1 MDCTAN
7 LGLVRVEA
15 LARVESRNEIRQI
28 KGTTMERFTDKVAVV
43 TGGANGIG
51 KACCLRFAS
60 EGAAV
65 VVADRDTTPG
75 RAVVQEITGSGGRA
89 VFVELDA
96 TSRLDNAAVADAAVE
111 NFGRL
116 DAVVTAAGITHSQ
129 YTGDIEVER
138 KRLINR
144 QRYVEQPHLEVLDY
158 DVDEFRTV
166 MEVNLIGTFLAVQ
179 ACAAKMTELDSGGSI
194 VTIASIAAKNPNAG
208 PIAYT
213 ASKSAVWMLTKKLG
227 IMLASANIR
236 INAVGPGFIDTNM
249 TQVIDMFP
257 PEQLAAFMS
266 MIPLGRKG
274 QPEDIAAAAA
284 FLCSDDAGYF
294 TGEIL
299 HPSGGFFTG

>member
-1 MDCTAN
+1 MN
-7 LGLVRVEA
+7 GM
-15 LARVESRNEIRQI
+15 Q
-28 KGTTMERFTDKVAVV
+28 RFTNKVAVV

-51 KACCLRFAS
+51 RACCLRFSS

-65 VVADRDTTPG
+65 VVADR
-75 RAVVQEITGSGGRA
+75 AVDRGQAVADEIIAGGGSA
-89 VFVELDA
+89 IFVELDA
-96 TSRLDNAAVADAAVE
+96 TSRIDNAAMADAAIDS
-111 NFGRL
+111 FGRL

-129 YTGDIEVER
+129 YNGEAEVER
-138 KRLINR
+138 KRMADR
-144 QRYVEQPHLEVLDY
+144 ERFADKPYLEVLDY
-158 DVDEFRTV
+158 DVEEFRTV
-166 MEVNLIGTFLAVQ
+166 MDVNLIGTFLAAQ
-179 ACAAKMTELDSGGSI
+179 ACAAKMAEPGSDGQPLGGSI

-227 IMLASANIR
+227 TMLGGANIR
-236 INAVGPGFIDTNM
+236 INAVGPGFIETDM
-249 TQVIDMFP
+249 TQVFDMMP
-257 PEQLAAFMS
+257 QERLEAFMTT
-266 MIPLGRKG
+266 IPLGRRG

>member
-1 MDCTAN
+1 
-7 LGLVRVEA
+7 
-15 LARVESRNEIRQI
+15 
-28 KGTTMERFTDKVAVV
+28 MERFQDKVAVI

-51 KACCLRFAS
+51 RACCLRFSS
-60 EGAAV
+60 EGAAI
-65 VVADRDTTPG
+65 VVADRDVSRG
-75 RAVVQEITGSGGRA
+75 NAVATEITDAGGRA

-96 TSRLDNAAVADAAVE
+96 TSRIDNAAMADAAID

-116 DAVVTAAGITHSQ
+116 DAVVTAAGITHAS
-129 YTGDIEVER
+129 YNGEAEVER
-138 KRLINR
+138 KRLADR
-144 QRYVEQPHLEVLDY
+144 DRYVDQPHLEVLDY

-166 MEVNLIGTFLAVQ
+166 MDVNLVGTFLAAQ
-179 ACAAKMTELDSGGSI
+179 ACAAKMVELGSGGSI

-227 IMLASANIR
+227 TMLGSADIR
-236 INAVGPGFIDTNM
+236 INAVGPGFIETNM
-249 TQVIDMFP
+249 TQVFDMMP
-257 PEQLAAFMS
+257 AERLEAFMAT
-266 MIPLGRKG
+266 IPLGRRG
-274 QPEDIAAAAA
+274 QPEDIAATAA